1 MHFRHALTLM
11 SANFPLS
18 AVFYNFH
25 VPKPHVAYAL
35 GGYQESY

>member
-11 SANFPLS
+11 NANFRLS
-18 AVFYNFH
+18 AVFYHFH
-25 VPKPHVAYAL
+25 VPKPLVAYAL